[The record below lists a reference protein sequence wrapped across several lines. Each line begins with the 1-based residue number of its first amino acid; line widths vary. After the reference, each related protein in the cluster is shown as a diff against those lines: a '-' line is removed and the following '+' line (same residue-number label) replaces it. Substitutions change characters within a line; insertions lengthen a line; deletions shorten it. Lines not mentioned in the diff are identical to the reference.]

1 MVLKQTRK
9 ASLAETLLNMAIG
22 YAINLG
28 AQMVIFPLFGIY
40 ISLGSNVAIG
50 LAFTVISIAR
60 GYVLR
65 RFFEALRVKG
75 ILP

>member
-1 MVLKQTRK
+1 MAEKQTRK
-9 ASLAETLLNMAIG
+9 ASLTETLLNTAIG

-28 AQMVIFPLFGIY
+28 AQMAIFPLFGIH
-40 ISLGSNVAIG
+40 IGLASNVAIG

-65 RFFEALRVKG
+65 RFFEHLRVKG